1 MHEQQQPLLAA
12 GCLLSVAPPSP
23 SPTSFAKFAE
33 DFLLHGFCNKLVI
46 YFVFFSQQQQH
57 SRFGFSCCGAFALV
71 VCLFVCLFLG
81 ITVCSMSSVSGFVFF
96 LVSGMCVLEL
106 WL

>member
-1 MHEQQQPLLAA
+1 VETGWLETSARATTAAA

-57 SRFGFSCCGAFALV
+57 SRFGFSCCGFLV
-71 VCLFVCLFLG
+71 VELLLLLFVCLFVCFWVLQ
-81 ITVCSMSSVSGFVFF
+81 FVA
-96 LVSGMCVLEL
+96 
-106 WL
+106 